1 MSRIWTQAEEANRL
15 KARFQGLSQ
24 ATFAREHQLP
34 GGASMLSQHIHNR
47 RPLNLEHALVYA
59 KGFGVPLDEI
69 SPRLA
74 DEARA
79 ASAGIRPCATTLAT
93 HEPSPAPYQATPH
106 GTLEAALLQVG
117 AALQAAPESAQ
128 AELRRRF
135 AEFVDAPDSRIAV
148 RRLCHLLQ
156 AGSSTAKTET
166 AKPQPR
172 APQSTQSTGE
182 AESPEHGSRRLIA

>member
-1 MSRIWTQAEEANRL
+1 MSRIWTHAEEATRL

-59 KGFGVPLDEI
+59 RGFGVPLDEI

-79 ASAGIRPCATTLAT
+79 ASAGIRPCATALAT
-93 HEPSPAPYQATPH
+93 HEPAAPYRATPH
-106 GTLEAALLQVG
+106 AAIEAALLQIG
-117 AALQAAPESAQ
+117 TALQAAPEWAQ
-128 AELRRRF
+128 AELRQRF

-148 RRLCHLLQ
+148 RRICHLLQ
-156 AGSSTAKTET
+156 ASSASTKPETAKTQ
-166 AKPQPR
+166 AP
-172 APQSTQSTGE
+172 APQSMQGTGA